1 MNLGENL
8 QILRKSKGMS
18 QEELA
23 EKLDVSRQAVSKWE
37 TGETSPETEKIILI
51 CDIFN
56 CTMDTLVKGKIT
68 DSDNSNIKIYDDFM
82 NKFSKG
88 VSLGVFLILLGVTI
102 LLTII
107 GLVPNEEN
115 LEKYVVIGVA
125 ILLIFVVCAVPLFI
139 VLGIKMDSI
148 QKKYRDIIHA
158 YNYNEEEIDKF
169 NAKFSIVIAL
179 SVAVILIGVIVM
191 ILIYGF
197 QLINIKSTLPVAIF
211 MSFVTISV
219 PFLVNAGIIKS
230 KYDKTFYRYGNGVL
244 DKKAEEMIG
253 KWSAVIMLS
262 ATIIYF
268 ILGFIFNLW
277 QYNWIVFLIGSMFC
291 GIVAVI
297 FYKEN

>member
-56 CTMDTLVKGKIT
+56 CSMDTLVKGKIT

-169 NAKFSIVIAL
+169 NAKFSIVVAL

-291 GIVAVI
+291 GIVSVI